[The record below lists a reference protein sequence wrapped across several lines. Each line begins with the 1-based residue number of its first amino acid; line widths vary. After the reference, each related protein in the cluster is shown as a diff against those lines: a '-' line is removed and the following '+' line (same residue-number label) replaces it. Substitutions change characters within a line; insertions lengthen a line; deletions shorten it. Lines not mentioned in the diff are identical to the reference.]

1 MHVILPIIFLL
12 KEQLCFFDNVGTD
25 NVLFRNKK
33 KLCLMK
39 CCHLLEEIKNK
50 VRFFFVFFS
59 SIHATLSFSL
69 TNTLF
74 NFNNGEKSRKQ
85 QQKKILSFLFQTN
98 FEMFSQDTISSINL
112 LFLKRERY
120 MSPQIASY
128 QQTFKFNGSLCL
140 SVFFFYVPIL

>member
-85 QQKKILSFLFQTN
+85 QQRIFFIFFIPNKFWNVFLEHYIKHKPLISEAWTIHVTTN
-98 FEMFSQDTISSINL
+98 CVLPMDF
-112 LFLKRERY
+112 
-120 MSPQIASY
+120 
-128 QQTFKFNGSLCL
+128 
-140 SVFFFYVPIL
+140 

>member
-25 NVLFRNKK
+25 NVLFKNIIFMLDEMLPSFGGNKK
-33 KLCLMK
+33 QSKIFFC
-39 CCHLLEEIKNK
+39 
-50 VRFFFVFFS
+50 FFFFNSCYLIFFTNKYPVQFQQWGKKQK
-59 SIHATLSFSL
+59 ATKK
-69 TNTLF
+69 
-74 NFNNGEKSRKQ
+74 NF
-85 QQKKILSFLFQTN
+85 LSFLFQTN

-128 QQTFKFNGSLCL
+128 QWTFKFNGSLCL
-140 SVFFFYVPIL
+140 LLLI

>member
-50 VRFFFVFFS
+50 VRFIFCFFFFNS
-59 SIHATLSFSL
+59 CYLIFFTNKYPVQFQQWGKKQKAT
-69 TNTLF
+69 
-74 NFNNGEKSRKQ
+74 K
-85 QQKKILSFLFQTN
+85 KKILSFLFQTN

-128 QQTFKFNGSLCL
+128 QWTFKFNGSLCL
-140 SVFFFYVPIL
+140 LLLI